1 MNRFSLLVDLGIF
14 LLSAGLFLAVNSLM
28 ITFAEVFL
36 SVWRK
41 LFKTWARRRLMEMGI
56 VREKSTRAPIE
67 LDFKR
72 IALYVGV
79 TSLALAVKDAMLSPL
94 VILVGLVI
102 LWWIDFQG
110 RQTEQAQVNEDAE
123 LVALQIRSLL
133 TSDHS
138 ISNALSKIDLPNGIM
153 KQNIERIANRLKMHQ
168 APEQAA
174 ISLKG
179 LPGNVTARLAALIAH
194 NARLTDDVQDSLL
207 SSLEHEAHRQKLIR
221 SKMRQSLS
229 LVRGTIRLLQGVV
242 AGTVLFVFLSPVW
255 REFFLQDIS
264 HRVLLAT
271 LVCGSVLASLYFEFE
286 VYQLGRGEVF

>member
-14 LLSAGLFLAVNSLM
+14 LLSAGLFLVIYSLM
-28 ITFAEVFL
+28 ITLSEVFL
-36 SVWRK
+36 SAWKKIFR
-41 LFKTWARRRLMEMGI
+41 TWARRRLQEMGI
-56 VREKSTRAPIE
+56 VRESSARAPIE
-67 LDFKR
+67 LDSRR

-79 TSLALAVKDAMLSPL
+79 ITLALAVKDGMLSAL
-94 VILVGLVI
+94 VVLVGLVI

-138 ISNALSKIDLPNGIM
+138 LSNALSKIDLPKGIM
-153 KQNIERIANRLKMHQ
+153 KQAIEQIANRLKMHQ

-174 ISLKG
+174 SSLKG

-194 NARLTDDVQDSLL
+194 NARLTDDLQDSLL
-207 SSLEHEAHRQKLIR
+207 SSLEHEAHRQKLTR

-242 AGTVLFVFLSPVW
+242 AGTIIFVFLSPDW
-255 REFFLQDIS
+255 REFFL
-264 HRVLLAT
+264 
-271 LVCGSVLASLYFEFE
+271 
-286 VYQLGRGEVF
+286 